1 MSTFQKNEHA
11 NLDRLIVTPG
21 KEPRYRQI
29 VSALRQQISS
39 GALAIG
45 SRLPSSRALAQDL
58 GVSRATVLTAY
69 DQLVAEGY
77 AEARRG
83 AGLFVCDVAPIRTPQ
98 VPPAATAPPPPP
110 KPGALLPGAPDP
122 AVFPAR
128 SWARCVSRVARIDPH
143 SLSHQEDPF
152 GDPRLRHEIAAYV
165 GRWRGITCS
174 GEQVLVTS
182 GAREALELA
191 MDFLV
196 QGEDIALEAP
206 GFIPTQRFASARG
219 WPVRWL
225 RAGARG
231 AEVPRQMAKVTLLT
245 PSHQFPLGGTL
256 PVPQRQAF
264 LQAAR
269 ERDGWIIED
278 DFDSEFRY
286 AGLPVPAMA
295 ALDGDG
301 RCIYVGTFSKTFS
314 HALRLGYA
322 ILPPALVEPFRALFQ
337 HPSAG
342 AAITAQRPLAEF
354 MASGQYDRHIRRA
367 RRLYAERYAAAAD
380 ALARWPATLGRFER
394 HNAGMQ
400 IAFHLAA
407 GPADKDICKTAASEG
422 FALRPLSPH
431 DPERRTNGLLIGFCQ
446 GTAEDLPQQIARLQ
460 KIIEA
465 SGRAEGAIF

>member
-1 MSTFQKNEHA
+1 MIDLSGLLSKA
-11 NLDRLIVTPG
+11 SA
-21 KEPRYRQI
+21 EPIYLQI
-29 VSALRQQISS
+29 VSALRRQISDGS
-39 GALAIG
+39 LAIG
-45 SRLPSSRALAQDL
+45 TRLPSSRALAQDL
-58 GVSRATVLTAY
+58 GVARSTVVTAY
-69 DQLVAEGY
+69 EQLVAEGF

-83 AGLFVCDVAPIRTPQ
+83 AGIFVCDVAPIQPPQ
-98 VPPAATAPPPPP
+98 APPPPQTVLTP
-110 KPGALLPGAPDP
+110 PAPGMLQPGAPDP

-128 SWARCVSRVARIDPH
+128 SWARCVSRVARMDPL
-143 SLSHQEDPF
+143 SLSHQEDSF
-152 GDPRLRHEIAAYV
+152 GDPELRREIAAYAA
-165 GRWRGITCS
+165 RWRGIECS
-174 GEQVLVTS
+174 ADQVLVTS

-196 QGEDIALEAP
+196 EGEDIALEAP
-206 GFIPTQRFASARG
+206 GFTPTQRFARARG
-219 WPVRWL
+219 WTVRWL
-225 RAGARG
+225 RAGERG

-286 AGLPVPAMA
+286 AGQPVPAMA
-295 ALDGDG
+295 ALDREG
-301 RCIYVGTFSKTFS
+301 RCIYAGTFSKTFS

-322 ILPPALVEPFRALFQ
+322 ILPPALVPRFRAQFI

-380 ALARWPATLGRFER
+380 ALAEWPEALGYFRR

-400 IAFHLAA
+400 ICFHLANPRADAQICRHAAKA
-407 GPADKDICKTAASEG
+407 GYG
-422 FALRPLSPH
+422 VRPLSPH
-431 DPERRTNGLLIGFCQ
+431 DPAGRSQGLLIGFCQ
-446 GTAEDLPQQIARLQ
+446 SQAGELQGQIAGLRRIVEDS
-460 KIIEA
+460 K
-465 SGRAEGAIF
+465 